1 MKSNGDP
8 TIPGGSRPKRGP
20 LFCPNGRN
28 VFQKCIKLVFSIR
41 WRKTTA
47 MIRSKTSD
55 RVLKQE
61 NNPATSFSHER
72 TRNAD
77 RWRAGGPKK
86 CKNPALFA
94 ENSCK
99 NGAPFRTEDRPPQR
113 APVLTQEAHIPWAD
127 GMRRPPTPTCCI
139 MSNVRT

>member
-1 MKSNGDP
+1 MKSHGDP

-20 LFCPNGRN
+20 LFCENGEI
-28 VFQKCIKLVFSIR
+28 VAQKCVKLVFSIR
-41 WRKTTA
+41 RRKMTA

-72 TRNAD
+72 TRIAD
-77 RWRAGGPKK
+77 RWRAGGPEK

-99 NGAPFRTEDRPPQR
+99 NGAPLRTEDRPPQR

-127 GMRRPPTPTCCI
+127 GVRRPPTPIYLCTYI
-139 MSNVRT
+139 

>member
-1 MKSNGDP
+1 MK
-8 TIPGGSRPKRGP
+8 IPRFREALARKGGPI
-20 LFCPNGRN
+20 FAPNGEI
-28 VFQKCIKLVFSIR
+28 VVQKCVKLVFSIR
-41 WRKTTA
+41 RRKMVA

-61 NNPATSFSHER
+61 NNPATSFLHKR
-72 TRNAD
+72 TRIAD
-77 RWRAGGPKK
+77 RWRAGGPEK

-127 GMRRPPTPTCCI
+127 GVRRPPTPICSI
-139 MSNVRT
+139 FMG

>member
-1 MKSNGDP
+1 M
-8 TIPGGSRPKRGP
+8 
-20 LFCPNGRN
+20 
-28 VFQKCIKLVFSIR
+28 VQKGVKLVFSIR
-41 WRKTTA
+41 RRKMVA

-61 NNPATSFSHER
+61 NNPATSFLHKR
-72 TRNAD
+72 TRIAD
-77 RWRAGGPKK
+77 RWRAGGPEK

-99 NGAPFRTEDRPPQR
+99 NGAPLRTEDRPPQR

-127 GMRRPPTPTCCI
+127 GMRRPPTPIKCNRNPFQKRTLWHSI
-139 MSNVRT
+139 PENQRRNVRLVEGGHNPLM

>member
-1 MKSNGDP
+1 MG
-8 TIPGGSRPKRGP
+8 IQRFREVLAPKGP
-20 LFCPNGRN
+20 LFFAQIGEI
-28 VFQKCIKLVFSIR
+28 VSQKCHKLVFPIR
-41 WRKTTA
+41 RRKMVA

-61 NNPATSFSHER
+61 NNPATSFSHKR
-72 TRNAD
+72 TRIAD
-77 RWRAGGPKK
+77 RWRAGGPEK

-99 NGAPFRTEDRPPQR
+99 NGAPFRTEDRPPER

-127 GMRRPPTPTCCI
+127 GVRRPPTPMKHLVTHE
-139 MSNVRT
+139 TPE